1 MWSISIYTGSSP
13 FTLEPIQRVPMLTK
27 EHVTDVPAAFVADP
41 FMIRRGHVF
50 YMFMEVMNA
59 ETRRGEIG
67 LATSHDAL
75 TWTYQQIV
83 LSEPYHLS
91 YPYVFEWEG
100 AYYMLPEALD
110 ASAITLYKA
119 VEFPHR
125 WSRLASL
132 VRGRFADPS
141 IVCHA
146 NRWWLFACPNPYH
159 HDMLRL
165 YSASQ
170 LLGPYFEHPRSPIIR
185 NDQRRARPAGRILKF
200 DNKLFRFA
208 QDCVPR
214 YGSCV
219 RTFEILDLSPNG
231 YAEVEIG
238 HGPVLKASGHGWNAA
253 GMHHIDAHQQRD
265 GNWLACVDGASGIQ

>member
-1 MWSISIYTGSSP
+1 MWSISIYHGESP
-13 FTLEPIQRVPMLTK
+13 FKLEPVNGGPVLTK
-27 EHVTDVPAAFVADP
+27 DHVTDIPAAFVADP
-41 FMIRRGHVF
+41 FMLRRGDTY

-75 TWTYQQIV
+75 SWTYKQIV

-100 AYYMLPEALD
+100 TYYMLPEAID
-110 ASAITLYKA
+110 AGAITLYKA
-119 VEFPHR
+119 DEFPTR
-125 WSRLASL
+125 WSPLASL

-141 IVCHA
+141 IVRRDD
-146 NRWWLFACPNPYH
+146 RWWLFACPTPYQ
-159 HDMLRL
+159 HDTLRL

-170 LLGPYFEHPRSPIIR
+170 LLGPWFEHPRSPVIR
-185 NDQRRARPAGRILKF
+185 NDQRRARPAGRILNF
-200 DNKLFRFA
+200 DNKIFRFA

-219 RTFEILDLSPNG
+219 RTFEILDLTPTS

-238 HGPVLKASGHGWNAA
+238 HGPVLKASGNGWNAA
-253 GMHHIDAHQQRD
+253 GMHHIDVHQQTE
-265 GNWLACVDGASGIQ
+265 GLWLACVDGTQ